1 MKPSSLSAVVGGLDD
16 LRCLVETFAGVLAE
30 GDVIGLNGHLGSG
43 KTTFVKMLAEPLGV
57 TDNVS
62 SPTFTLV
69 HRYRLPPLPSAGND
83 GRGEVAHTV
92 DRSDASSLA
101 SIAGNDGGEVAH
113 SKPKRGRSVR
123 YMHHVDAYRIG
134 SPQEADDLDLPD
146 LLDGGRD
153 ILVVEWAERLAL
165 PADRLDVELS
175 FVDDPAD
182 SSSRRL
188 LFWPLGSWR
197 DRPLRSLLEP
207 WLR

>member
-1 MKPSSLSAVVGGLDD
+1 MKSSSLSAGVSGLDD
-16 LRCLVETFAGVLAE
+16 LRGLVETFAGVLAE

-69 HRYRLPPLPSAGND
+69 HRYRLPSPPSVGND
-83 GRGEVAHTV
+83 GVAHGPGAESISRTGK
-92 DRSDASSLA
+92 LA
-101 SIAGNDGGEVAH
+101 SIVGNDGVAH
-113 SKPKRGRSVR
+113 SKPERGRSVR

-153 ILVVEWAERLAL
+153 ILVVEWAERLVL

-182 SSSRRL
+182 SSSRNL
-188 LFWPLGSWR
+188 AFLPLGSWR
-197 DRPLRSLLEP
+197 DRPLRSLLKP